1 LKQRRFLA
9 FGLVTAFLATA
20 MLLTALHG
28 AAAPVPQKVFETN
41 KHVAFVAEGT
51 SDNNTTVVIPGAENG
66 FLVAI
71 GGIIGLVVVL
81 TLFIAPAA
89 IRAKKK
95 K

>member
-1 LKQRRFLA
+1 MKQRRFLA

-20 MLLTALHG
+20 MLLTALNS

-41 KHVAFVAEGT
+41 KLVAFIAEGT
-51 SDNNTTVVIPGAENG
+51 SDNNTTVIIPGAENG

-71 GGIIGLVVVL
+71 GGIIGLAAVL
-81 TLFIAPAA
+81 SLFIAPAA
-89 IRAKKK
+89 MKSKKK